1 MRGVSDS
8 LRLDG
13 NAFVSPLPDFTAATV
28 TGLHIENNRFAEP
41 FPAAALTLAPGLS
54 TLFMENNSF
63 TGALE
68 LPPTF
73 LLQNAA
79 YGFTLQVG
87 GNKLTGMTIDPA
99 LCDFIQYYR
108 ASGSGF
114 IYTMPNMW
122 ELNYT
127 CDTVNDLIRI
137 CGGDSSGTFALQQ
150 ACTAAAS
157 LPAAAVSLA
166 TAQAALATSQAALA
180 TSQAALATSQAAAA
194 ASAAQVATLQAAA
207 VVDAATIAAL
217 RAAAASVP
225 PAAADD
231 KKEQSCVPLGLG
243 LGLGFGLTMVSS
255 GATAV
260 VYGLR
265 AAAAAARLKNDGA
278 AYSAGDVTVDHAA

>member
-150 ACTAAAS
+150 ACTPLRHCRRPPCPWRQRKLRLQPRKLRLQPLRQ
-157 LPAAAVSLA
+157 LPQQ
-166 TAQAALATSQAALA
+166 AQLRWRRCRRLQWSTPPPSRRCALLLQACPRLRQTTRRSSPACLSA
-180 TSQAALATSQAAAA
+180 W
-194 ASAAQVATLQAAA
+194 ASAWASASPWCRPARRPSCTAC
-207 VVDAATIAAL
+207 AL
-217 RAAAASVP
+217 RRRP
-225 PAAADD
+225 
-231 KKEQSCVPLGLG
+231 
-243 LGLGFGLTMVSS
+243 
-255 GATAV
+255 
-260 VYGLR
+260 
-265 AAAAAARLKNDGA
+265 
-278 AYSAGDVTVDHAA
+278 HA